1 MSTLTH
7 FNPAAILSAALPD
20 AMLVSVLLPLAALT
34 AVLWWLHSLLCWA
47 TEETYSCPRTLT

>member
-20 AMLVSVLLPLAALT
+20 AMLVSVLLPLAALA
-34 AVLWWLHSLLCWA
+34 AVLWWLHSLLCWD
-47 TEETYSCPRTLT
+47 TETYSCPRGP